1 MSDDL
6 VTKMRAAVD
15 QVSATTA
22 TDDDTPLRAAAEEE
36 ATEEKAEETESQ
48 EPAAEGEESEP
59 AAEEPAEEP
68 EAKAAEDD
76 DVLIIRKQAERKV
89 AKAEAKAKELQ
100 AKLEEAVAQNDKT
113 KQQVAEDIFKKLRR
127 KPISTFKEFGLEFQD
142 LIDAGLREMNG
153 SDDRVVSEI
162 DELREELRSIKQERE
177 ELKAREE
184 EKAQE
189 RAYAE
194 ARNEFLDKVTKKQ
207 FPTLY
212 NLFEDDP
219 EALWQEAQR
228 IAERLAGEDD
238 DIDDVEVI
246 QMLEEKYRARLKRAG
261 GGLGTPAAEKKSQP
275 KTITTKAASE
285 VRTTGKP
292 FGQLSQDEQKEALKA
307 AVKQA
312 LGRPN

>member
-15 QVSATTA
+15 QVSAATA
-22 TDDDTPLRAAAEEE
+22 TDDDTPLRAAPEGETAEE
-36 ATEEKAEETESQ
+36 KPEETESQ
-48 EPAAEGEESEP
+48 EPAAEVAAEDAP
-59 AAEEPAEEP
+59 AEEPAEEP

-89 AKAEAKAKELQ
+89 AKAEARVKELQ
-100 AKLEEAVAQNDKT
+100 GKLEEAVAQNDKT

-228 IAERLAGEDD
+228 IAERLATEDD

-261 GGLGTPAAEKKSQP
+261 GGLGTPAAEKKPQP

-292 FGQLSQDEQKEALKA
+292 FGQLSADEQKEALKA

>member
-261 GGLGTPAAEKKSQP
+261 GGLGTPAAEKKPQP

-292 FGQLSQDEQKEALKA
+292 FGQLSADEQKEALKA

>member
-22 TDDDTPLRAAAEEE
+22 TDDDTPLRAATEEE
-36 ATEEKAEETESQ
+36 ATEERPEETETQ
-48 EPAAEGEESEP
+48 EPAADGEESEP
-59 AAEEPAEEP
+59 AAEEPTEEP

-100 AKLEEAVAQNDKT
+100 VKLEEAVAQNDKT

-261 GGLGTPAAEKKSQP
+261 GGLGTPAAEKKPQP

-292 FGQLSQDEQKEALKA
+292 FGQLSADEQKEALKA